1 MDIKHEEWMQD
12 IEREHG
18 ELKWVANLDKD
29 DEITRAAG
37 HIVGPPKASDQYT
50 AEELDERGVVGIYVR
65 ARKVTQK
72 TKK

>member
-18 ELKWVANLDKD
+18 ELKWVANVDKD

-50 AEELDERGVVGIYVR
+50 AEEFDERGVVGIYVR
-65 ARKVTQK
+65 VLKGRKK
-72 TKK
+72 TKE